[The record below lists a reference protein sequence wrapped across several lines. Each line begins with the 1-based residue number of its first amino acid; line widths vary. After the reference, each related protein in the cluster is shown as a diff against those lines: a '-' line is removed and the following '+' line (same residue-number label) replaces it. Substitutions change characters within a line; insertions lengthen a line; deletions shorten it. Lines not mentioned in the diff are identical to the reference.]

1 MKDYFDYFEYPGE
14 YNENRNNLISEAEEG
29 EKALE
34 EEEKT
39 ADLLGGE
46 KDPIRIYLKEMSSV
60 PLLSREG
67 EVVIAKRIE
76 DGREKIYRVIFSLP
90 FVLKKLIALGRAFK
104 DEEVPVTEII
114 QNGEEESE
122 EDLQSERKRFFKI
135 TEKIDLLDRK
145 RKTYLKML
153 KEITSEKV

>member
-1 MKDYFDYFEYPGE
+1 MKDYFDYFEYPDE
-14 YNENRNNLISEAEEG
+14 YHENRNNLISEAEEG
-29 EKALE
+29 EKSLE

-39 ADLLGGE
+39 ADLLGGD
-46 KDPIRIYLKEMSSV
+46 KDPIRIYLKEMSAV

-90 FVLKKLIALGRAFK
+90 FVLKKLIALGRIFR
-104 DEEVPVTEII
+104 DGEVPVAEII

-122 EDLQSERKRFFKI
+122 EDLQTERKRFFKI

-145 RKTYLKML
+145 RK
-153 KEITSEKV
+153 V